1 MIEDKLN
8 QLNALMQQLQANTNQ
23 LNENI
28 KGENPVLAKLN
39 HAYVFAKQCMN
50 YYTYTIPDEDS
61 KQSAL
66 NFANIVDN
74 IRDSYSSSSMK
85 SDQFKQSNM
94 NLIQTCNKI
103 FKHTCAHMI
112 IIRNNVASEA
122 ELQLSEK
129 LLTVE
134 KAVQNKEIS
143 EEKASKLVQKIKN
156 SDNGHSPDLTNLLNE
171 YSKKLSKDETSVTSE
186 KVELQ
191 SKCFDEKN
199 IDIIDTYIKNIE
211 NLNAKVEAI
220 NAIYQTQNNDDV
232 LNHMF
237 NVINIIGEELP
248 GKQNDYNGHYVTNN
262 EVIAEL
268 NIRLNKFAEIYEEK
282 NKIDNNN
289 IDQAI
294 NDANTQAIVTQN
306 FSSNEMFE
314 LHADCNDKLINDIAT
329 QTQGIYDLQ
338 ENIPPEI
345 TPLMAKNLKSELEIQ
360 RQLFQINM
368 SSSNVRTAEQNASV
382 GEQIQTISIKLNDIE
397 KGVTV

>member
-8 QLNALMQQLQANTNQ
+8 QLITVLQQLQANKNQ

-28 KGENPVLAKLN
+28 KGENSVWAKLD
-39 HAYVFAKQCMN
+39 HAYDFAKQCIN

-66 NFANIVDN
+66 NFANTVDN
-74 IRDSYSSSSMK
+74 IRNSYVSSSMI

-94 NLIQTCNKI
+94 NLIQTCNEI
-103 FKHTCAHMI
+103 YNHTCGHMT
-112 IIRNNVASEA
+112 IIRNTVASEA

-129 LLTVE
+129 LLAVE

-156 SDNGHSPDLTNLLNE
+156 SQNGSTPELESLLNE

-211 NLNAKVEAI
+211 NLNAKVEEV
-220 NAIYQTQNNDDV
+220 NAIYQTKNNDSV
-232 LNHMF
+232 LNDIF
-237 NVINIIGEELP
+237 SVINIIGEELP
-248 GKQNDYNGHYVTNN
+248 GKQNEYNGHYVTNN
-262 EVIAEL
+262 KVIAEL
-268 NIRLNKFAEIYEEK
+268 NIRLNKFAEIYQEK
-282 NKIDNNN
+282 NQIENNN
-289 IDQAI
+289 LDQAI
-294 NDANTQAIVTQN
+294 NDVTVQANATN
-306 FSSNEMFE
+306 GYSKNEMFQ
-314 LHADCNDKLINDIAT
+314 LHKNCNSKLLIDIVR
-329 QTQGIYDLQ
+329 QTQEICDLK
-338 ENIPPEI
+338 ENVPPEI
-345 TPLMAKNLKSELEIQ
+345 TPFMTRHLQNELNNQNKEFHLIM
-360 RQLFQINM
+360 NN
-368 SSSNVRTAEQNASV
+368 SNVSTAEQNVAIAT
-382 GEQIQTISIKLNDIE
+382 QIQKISTILQAIE

>member
-8 QLNALMQQLQANTNQ
+8 QLNTLIQQLQANTNQ

-28 KGENPVLAKLN
+28 KGENSFWAKLDN
-39 HAYVFAKQCMN
+39 SYSQIISAKRILENAPVQWDDAIECV
-50 YYTYTIPDEDS
+50 S
-61 KQSAL
+61 K
-66 NFANIVDN
+66 FANTVDN
-74 IRDSYSSSSMK
+74 IRDSFVSSSMK
-85 SDQFKQSNM
+85 SDQFKQANM
-94 NLIQTCNKI
+94 NLIQTCNQIWKYI
-103 FKHTCAHMI
+103 SGNMVI
-112 IIRNNVASEA
+112 IQNNIARET

-156 SDNGHSPDLTNLLNE
+156 SDNGTSPDLTNLLNE

-211 NLNAKVEAI
+211 NLNAKVEEV
-220 NAIYQTQNNDDV
+220 NANYQTKNNDEI
-232 LNHMF
+232 L
-237 NVINIIGEELP
+237 NIIFKGIST
-248 GKQNDYNGHYVTNN
+248 QT
-262 EVIAEL
+262 EVLLDRVNPDLDVCGQI
-268 NIRLNKFAEIYEEK
+268 NIRLNQLAEIYQEK
-282 NKIDNNN
+282 NQIDNNN

-294 NDANTQAIVTQN
+294 NDATVQATITN
-306 FSSNEMFE
+306 GYSINEMFE
-314 LHADCNDKLINDIAT
+314 LHQNCTDKLINDIAT

-338 ENIPPEI
+338 ENIPSEI
-345 TPLMAKNLKSELEIQ
+345 TPLMAKNLQSELNNQKEFF
-360 RQLFQINM
+360 QLYMNN
-368 SSSNVRTAEQNASV
+368 SNVRTAEQNASV